1 MAPTT
6 KESAPP
12 LPVPQGQRAAAQNA
26 GAPAGPR
33 KDAIGIEI
41 PVVLYASRNS
51 SAARSL
57 SKAPP
62 PVREE
67 THTVIV
73 FPQGAVVRLSA
84 SISVGEMVVL
94 TNQQT
99 GADVL
104 CRVAAVKAQPGIQN
118 YVDLEFTQRA
128 PGFWGAN
135 SAADSQR
142 LASAPPVRAVATAP
156 IILTPA
162 AQPSFVPSAASE
174 PVSPAPAALPISV
187 PAPAA
192 TSVPPWAA
200 EPLRPT
206 PPRPAAPF
214 VPASPALP
222 VAPAVPSVAHPVSG
236 LNAGLRMA
244 DPGLSTLTGGR
255 ADWTQQA
262 APISK
267 KGLWAAIAAVVVA
280 GIVAGGFFL
289 YRRQQSTLRESGVTI
304 TAPSA
309 PAQPAAS
316 DRADEPPAPV
326 AEGPAPS
333 TAAAPAQRPS
343 WLPETPKH
351 EQLQA
356 EKAPQPAQAAQ
367 SAPRRPA
374 IPIGKLSA
382 PIPKRPITVSSSEP
396 PPMLLTQNSTA
407 ADGILRT
414 GELSGV
420 SRAEAPTAFAPAE
433 NSPAQPVPPV
443 LSARPPATAG
453 QMETPKLIAS
463 PNPLYPAAARAQS
476 LEGVVTLDALVDA
489 AGNVAEVKALSG
501 PMLLRQAAIDA
512 LRRWKYQPAR
522 LNGLPTSTHMQVNIA
537 FKLH

>member
-1 MAPTT
+1 M
-6 KESAPP
+6 
-12 LPVPQGQRAAAQNA
+12 AAAQNA

-67 THTVIV
+67 TRTVIV

-135 SAADSQR
+135 CAADSSERSER
-142 LASAPPVRAVATAP
+142 LASELPVRTVTP
-156 IILTPA
+156 PSVILTPA
-162 AQPSFVPSAASE
+162 AQPSFVPSPASE
-174 PVSPAPAALPISV
+174 SVSPAVAVPPISV

-192 TSVPPWAA
+192 ISVPSWAV
-200 EPLRPT
+200 ES
-206 PPRPAAPF
+206 PRPAPPRLAVPV
-214 VPASPALP
+214 VPATPALP
-222 VAPAVPSVAHPVSG
+222 VAPTVPSVAHPVSN

-244 DPGLSTLTGGR
+244 NPGLSTLTGGR
-255 ADWTQQA
+255 TDWTQET
-262 APISK
+262 PPSSK

-280 GIVAGGFFL
+280 GIVAGGFLL
-289 YRRQQSTLRESGVTI
+289 YRRQQSTSPETGVTI
-304 TAPSA
+304 TAPST
-309 PAQPAAS
+309 PVQPAAS
-316 DRADEPPAPV
+316 NRADEPPAPV
-326 AEGPAPS
+326 AVGPAPS
-333 TAAAPAQRPS
+333 TAAAPAQTPS
-343 WLPETPKH
+343 WLPETPRH

-374 IPIGKLSA
+374 IPIGNLSA

-396 PPMLLTQNSTA
+396 PPVLLTQNSTA

-414 GELSGV
+414 GGLSGV

-433 NSPAQPVPPV
+433 NSPAPPVPPV
-443 LSARPPATAG
+443 PSARPPATGG

-501 PMLLRQAAIDA
+501 PMLLRQAAVDA

-522 LNGLPTSTHMQVNIA
+522 LNGLPTSTHLQVNIA
-537 FKLH
+537 FKLR

>member
-1 MAPTT
+1 MPPTT

-12 LPVPQGQRAAAQNA
+12 LSVPQDQMPAAQNA
-26 GAPAGPR
+26 GVPAGPR

-41 PVVLYASRNS
+41 PVVLYASRSS

-67 THTVIV
+67 TRTVIV

-84 SISVGEMVVL
+84 NISVGEMVVL

-99 GADVL
+99 GSDVL

-135 SAADSQR
+135 SAADPSERSER
-142 LASAPPVRAVATAP
+142 LASEPPVRTLAP
-156 IILTPA
+156 PPVILTPA
-162 AQPSFVPSAASE
+162 AQPSFVPSPASE
-174 PVSPAPAALPISV
+174 SVSPAAAAPPISV

-192 TSVPPWAA
+192 ISVPSWAVESPHPA
-200 EPLRPT
+200 
-206 PPRPAAPF
+206 PPRLAVPV
-214 VPASPALP
+214 VPATPNI
-222 VAPAVPSVAHPVSG
+222 PAVPPVSNLASG
-236 LNAGLRMA
+236 VNAGPRMA
-244 DPGLSTLTGGR
+244 KPVPSSLMGDHP
-255 ADWTQQA
+255 DWTQQT
-262 APISK
+262 APSSR
-267 KGLWAAIAAVVVA
+267 KGLWVAIAAVVVA
-280 GIVAGGFFL
+280 GMMAGGFLL
-289 YRRQQSTLRESGVTI
+289 YRRQQSTLPESGVTI

-309 PAQPAAS
+309 PVQPAAS
-316 DRADEPPAPV
+316 DRVEPPAPV
-326 AEGPAPS
+326 AVGPAPS
-333 TAAAPAQRPS
+333 TAATPAQAPS

-356 EKAPQPAQAAQ
+356 EKAPQPAEAAQ
-367 SAPRRPA
+367 SVPRRPT
-374 IPIGKLSA
+374 IPVGNLSA

-396 PPMLLTQNSTA
+396 PPVLLTQNSTA

-443 LSARPPATAG
+443 PTARPPATGG
-453 QMETPKLIAS
+453 QMETPRLIAS

-476 LEGVVTLDALVDA
+476 LEGVVALDALVDA

-501 PMLLRQAAIDA
+501 PILLRQAAIDA
-512 LRRWKYQPAR
+512 LRKWKYQPAR